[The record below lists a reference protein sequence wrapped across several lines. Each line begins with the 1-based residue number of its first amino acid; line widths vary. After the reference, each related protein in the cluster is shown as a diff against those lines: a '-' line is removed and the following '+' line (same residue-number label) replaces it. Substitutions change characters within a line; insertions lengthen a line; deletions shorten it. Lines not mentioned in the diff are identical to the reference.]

1 MVSVPGF
8 RHQPPLDGRRAGGVV
23 LYAGRVRN
31 AIFEPAPT
39 AGLAVTRLGGQ
50 PSWLVGPAWPL
61 STELGVPMRFVGQ
74 VQLRSEPLTL
84 AYVFMTADDEY
95 VEDTW
100 VPDGGENAVVI
111 QPGAAAPAGVVVSVR
126 ATGPTLEDDEGAPV
140 ELVVR
145 PVNGPAD
152 DGAVDENAV
161 DETAVAAAR
170 TSGDPQWVQQDE
182 HPGPGW
188 HLALQVDSAAV
199 PAFLNF
205 GDSGVGYVFVT
216 DDLSRGVFLWQG
228 A

>member
-1 MVSVPGF
+1 MP
-8 RHQPPLDGRRAGGVV
+8 
-23 LYAGRVRN
+23 N
-31 AIFEPAPT
+31 ASFEPAPT

-50 PSWLVGPAWPL
+50 PSWVGGPAWPL

-74 VQLRSEPLTL
+74 VQLRNEPLTL
-84 AYVFMTADDEY
+84 AYVFMTSDDEY

-111 QPGAAAPAGVVVSVR
+111 QPGGAAPAGVVVSER
-126 ATGPTLEDDEGAPV
+126 ATGPTLEADAGVPV

-145 PVNGPAD
+145 LIEGPTD
-152 DGAVDENAV
+152 DGAL
-161 DETAVAAAR
+161 AAAR
-170 TSGDPQWVQQDE
+170 TSGEPLWVQQDE
-182 HPGPGW
+182 HPGPSW
-188 HLALQVDSAAV
+188 HLALQIDSAAV